1 LFGVCDIRAGVKRRV
16 SPSSF
21 LYPCGV
27 LVGSTGAEQL
37 IKAVINSSTAQI
49 LQLLLELQHWSWSWS

>member
-1 LFGVCDIRAGVKRRV
+1 
-16 SPSSF
+16 
-21 LYPCGV
+21 V

-49 LQLLLELQHWSWSWS
+49 LQLLLELQHWSWSWSQGILKQSNKKV